1 MALATIDET
10 GLHLPDYPTVL
21 EDVKARFRGI
31 YGDDLYLGPDSQD
44 GQLCAVFALAL
55 HDAYTLAGSVYNAY
69 SPATAQGT
77 GLSRMVKINGLRRKP
92 SGRST
97 VDLRLVGQ
105 AGTVIRGGMAGDA
118 AGKRWLLPD
127 EVAIPQSG
135 EITVTATAE
144 ESGDIRA
151 AAGDIVKILTPA
163 RGWQSVGNPAAALP
177 GAAVETDAELRRR
190 QAISTALPSLTVFE
204 GTLGAVASIPGV
216 TRSRGYENDG
226 GVPDADGIP
235 GHSICM
241 VVEGGDTAAIAEA
254 IAAKKGPGAGTYG
267 TTEALVRDKF
277 GVPNVIKFFRPVETP
292 VYATVTIRPFPGYLS
307 TTGESIR
314 KNVAEHING
323 LNIGD
328 DVFRACTRPRTRPTP
343 PPTTSSPS
351 RSGRRRARSP
361 PQTWPSPSTP
371 WRPARWIASSWWC
384 GHERLSRPCDLGA
397 PQPSPVHGDGRGG
410 HRSAVRAAGA
420 AGNHA
425 RRL

>member
-151 AAGDIVKILTPA
+151 AA
-163 RGWQSVGNPAAALP
+163 
-177 GAAVETDAELRRR
+177 ETDAELRRR

-328 DVFRACTRPRTRPTP
+328 DV
-343 PPTTSSPS
+343 S
-351 RSGRRRARSP
+351 
-361 PQTWPSPSTP
+361 
-371 WRPARWIASSWWC
+371 
-384 GHERLSRPCDLGA
+384 LSRLYSPANAANAASYDIESITLGTSQGA
-397 PQPSPVHGDGRGG
+397 Q
-410 HRSAVRAAGA
+410 SAANVAVAFNAVASCSVDRVKLVVRP
-420 AGNHA
+420 
-425 RRL
+425 

>member
-241 VVEGGDTAAIAEA
+241 VVEGGDTAA
-254 IAAKKGPGAGTYG
+254 
-267 TTEALVRDKF
+267 VRDKF

-328 DVFRACTRPRTRPTP
+328 DV
-343 PPTTSSPS
+343 S
-351 RSGRRRARSP
+351 
-361 PQTWPSPSTP
+361 
-371 WRPARWIASSWWC
+371 
-384 GHERLSRPCDLGA
+384 LSRLYSPANAANAASYDIESITLGTSQGA
-397 PQPSPVHGDGRGG
+397 Q
-410 HRSAVRAAGA
+410 SAANVAVAFNAVASCSVDRVKLVVRP
-420 AGNHA
+420 
-425 RRL
+425 

>member
-1 MALATIDET
+1 MALATIDEN

-31 YGDDLYLGPDSQD
+31 YGDDLYLEPDSQD

-226 GVPDADGIP
+226 GVPD
-235 GHSICM
+235 
-241 VVEGGDTAAIAEA
+241 
-254 IAAKKGPGAGTYG
+254 
-267 TTEALVRDKF
+267 
-277 GVPNVIKFFRPVETP
+277 VIKFFRPVETP

-328 DVFRACTRPRTRPTP
+328 DV
-343 PPTTSSPS
+343 S
-351 RSGRRRARSP
+351 
-361 PQTWPSPSTP
+361 
-371 WRPARWIASSWWC
+371 
-384 GHERLSRPCDLGA
+384 LSRLYSPANAANAASYDIESITLGTSQGA
-397 PQPSPVHGDGRGG
+397 Q
-410 HRSAVRAAGA
+410 SAANVAVAFNAVASCSVDRVKLVVRP
-420 AGNHA
+420 
-425 RRL
+425 

>member
-31 YGDDLYLGPDSQD
+31 YGDDLYLEPDSQD

-69 SPATAQGT
+69 S
-77 GLSRMVKINGLRRKP
+77 
-92 SGRST
+92 
-97 VDLRLVGQ
+97 LRLVGQ

-328 DVFRACTRPRTRPTP
+328 DV
-343 PPTTSSPS
+343 S
-351 RSGRRRARSP
+351 
-361 PQTWPSPSTP
+361 
-371 WRPARWIASSWWC
+371 
-384 GHERLSRPCDLGA
+384 LSRLYSPANAANAASYDIESITLGTSQGA
-397 PQPSPVHGDGRGG
+397 Q
-410 HRSAVRAAGA
+410 SAANVAVAFNAVASCSVDRVKLVVRP
-420 AGNHA
+420 
-425 RRL
+425 

>member
-1 MALATIDET
+1 MALTYIDDT
-10 GLHLPDYPTVL
+10 GIHLPDYPTVL
-21 EDVKARFRGI
+21 DHVKGIMHDI
-31 YGDDLYLGPDSQD
+31 YGDDLYIEADSQD
-44 GQLCAVFALAL
+44 GQLCAAFASMMHDTYAL
-55 HDAYTLAGSVYNAY
+55 CGDVYNAF
-69 SPATAQGT
+69 SPSTAQGV
-77 GLSRMVKINGLRRKP
+77 GLSSVVKINVIRRKTA
-92 SGRST
+92 SYST
-97 VDLRLVGQ
+97 VDLRIVGQ
-105 AGTVIRGGMAGDA
+105 VGTIVTGGKAEDVTGQ
-118 AGKRWLLPD
+118 KWLLPAR
-127 EVAIPQSG
+127 VVIPAEG

-144 ESGDIRA
+144 VMGDIRA

-328 DVFRACTRPRTRPTP
+328 DV
-343 PPTTSSPS
+343 S
-351 RSGRRRARSP
+351 
-361 PQTWPSPSTP
+361 
-371 WRPARWIASSWWC
+371 
-384 GHERLSRPCDLGA
+384 LSRLYSPANAANAASYDIESITLGTSQGA
-397 PQPSPVHGDGRGG
+397 Q
-410 HRSAVRAAGA
+410 SAANVAVAFNGVASCSVDRVKLVVRP
-420 AGNHA
+420 
-425 RRL
+425 

>member
-151 AAGDIVKILTPA
+151 AAGDIVKNPHARPGLAVRGQPRRGPA
-163 RGWQSVGNPAAALP
+163 RC
-177 GAAVETDAELRRR
+177 RR
-190 QAISTALPSLTVFE
+190 
-204 GTLGAVASIPGV
+204 
-216 TRSRGYENDG
+216 
-226 GVPDADGIP
+226 
-235 GHSICM
+235 
-241 VVEGGDTAAIAEA
+241 
-254 IAAKKGPGAGTYG
+254 
-267 TTEALVRDKF
+267 
-277 GVPNVIKFFRPVETP
+277 
-292 VYATVTIRPFPGYLS
+292 
-307 TTGESIR
+307 
-314 KNVAEHING
+314 
-323 LNIGD
+323 
-328 DVFRACTRPRTRPTP
+328 
-343 PPTTSSPS
+343 
-351 RSGRRRARSP
+351 
-361 PQTWPSPSTP
+361 
-371 WRPARWIASSWWC
+371 
-384 GHERLSRPCDLGA
+384 
-397 PQPSPVHGDGRGG
+397 GDGRGAQAAPG
-410 HRSAVRAAGA
+410 HLHRAPVPDRVRGHAG
-420 AGNHA
+420 GRGVHP
-425 RRL
+425 RRHPQPGL

>member
-105 AGTVIRGGMAGDA
+105 PGRSSGAAWPGTRR
-118 AGKRWLLPD
+118 KRWLLPD

-151 AAGDIVKILTPA
+151 AAGDIVKIPA
-163 RGWQSVGNPAAALP
+163 RP
-177 GAAVETDAELRRR
+177 GLAVRGQPRR
-190 QAISTALPSLTVFE
+190 
-204 GTLGAVASIPGV
+204 G
-216 TRSRGYENDG
+216 
-226 GVPDADGIP
+226 
-235 GHSICM
+235 
-241 VVEGGDTAAIAEA
+241 
-254 IAAKKGPGAGTYG
+254 
-267 TTEALVRDKF
+267 
-277 GVPNVIKFFRPVETP
+277 
-292 VYATVTIRPFPGYLS
+292 
-307 TTGESIR
+307 
-314 KNVAEHING
+314 
-323 LNIGD
+323 
-328 DVFRACTRPRTRPTP
+328 
-343 PPTTSSPS
+343 
-351 RSGRRRARSP
+351 
-361 PQTWPSPSTP
+361 
-371 WRPARWIASSWWC
+371 PARC
-384 GHERLSRPCDLGA
+384 RR
-397 PQPSPVHGDGRGG
+397 GDGRGAQAAPVLHRAPVPDRVRG
-410 HRSAVRAAGA
+410 HAG
-420 AGNHA
+420 GRGVHP
-425 RRL
+425 RRHPQPGL

>member
-105 AGTVIRGGMAGDA
+105 AGTVIRGGMAGD
-118 AGKRWLLPD
+118 
-127 EVAIPQSG
+127 
-135 EITVTATAE
+135 
-144 ESGDIRA
+144 
-151 AAGDIVKILTPA
+151 IVKILTPA

-226 GVPDADGIP
+226 GLPDADGIP

-267 TTEALVRDKF
+267 TTEALVRDKY
-277 GVPNVIKFFRPVETP
+277 GVPNVIKFFRPAETP

-328 DVFRACTRPRTRPTP
+328 DV
-343 PPTTSSPS
+343 S
-351 RSGRRRARSP
+351 
-361 PQTWPSPSTP
+361 
-371 WRPARWIASSWWC
+371 
-384 GHERLSRPCDLGA
+384 LSRLYSPANAANAASYDIESITLGTSQGA
-397 PQPSPVHGDGRGG
+397 Q
-410 HRSAVRAAGA
+410 SAANVAVAFNAVASCSVDRVKLVVRP
-420 AGNHA
+420 
-425 RRL
+425 

>member
-1 MALATIDET
+1 MRDQDLAALQRIPGVGKKSAQRMALEI
-10 GLHLPDYPTVL
+10 
-21 EDVKARFRGI
+21 
-31 YGDDLYLGPDSQD
+31 GDKLG
-44 GQLCAVFALAL
+44 
-55 HDAYTLAGSVYNAY
+55 
-69 SPATAQGT
+69 
-77 GLSRMVKINGLRRKP
+77 
-92 SGRST
+92 
-97 VDLRLVGQ
+97 
-105 AGTVIRGGMAGDA
+105 
-118 AGKRWLLPD
+118 
-127 EVAIPQSG
+127 
-135 EITVTATAE
+135 
-144 ESGDIRA
+144 
-151 AAGDIVKILTPA
+151 TP
-163 RGWQSVGNPAAALP
+163 AALP

-328 DVFRACTRPRTRPTP
+328 DV
-343 PPTTSSPS
+343 S
-351 RSGRRRARSP
+351 
-361 PQTWPSPSTP
+361 
-371 WRPARWIASSWWC
+371 
-384 GHERLSRPCDLGA
+384 LSRLYSPANAANAASYDIESITLGTSQGA
-397 PQPSPVHGDGRGG
+397 Q
-410 HRSAVRAAGA
+410 SAANVAVAFNAVASCSVDRVKLVVRP
-420 AGNHA
+420 
-425 RRL
+425 